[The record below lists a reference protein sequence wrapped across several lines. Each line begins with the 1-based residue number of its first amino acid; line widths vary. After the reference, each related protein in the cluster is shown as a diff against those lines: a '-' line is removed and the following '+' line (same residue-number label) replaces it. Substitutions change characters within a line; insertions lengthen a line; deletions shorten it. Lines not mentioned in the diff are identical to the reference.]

1 MFKRMQKNTNESSLN
16 QTVNL
21 PAQQTCQ

>member
-1 MFKRMQKNTNESSLN
+1 MQRNTNESSLN